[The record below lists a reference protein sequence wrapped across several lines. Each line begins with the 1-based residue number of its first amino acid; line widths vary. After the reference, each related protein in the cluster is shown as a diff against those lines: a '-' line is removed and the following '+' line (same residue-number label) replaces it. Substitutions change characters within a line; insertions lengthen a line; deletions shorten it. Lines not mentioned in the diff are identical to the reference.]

1 MTMLADPQKIILNK
15 AGFTPTLIGQ
25 REAGRYDFLYDFDGS
40 DWKRPIG
47 KVTFTQRSIVDNI
60 VDSLV
65 GYTITN
71 IGRNSCNY
79 LIVEQDPAEGVDRS
93 TEVRY
98 CRHLY
103 DMWVSQRLTQG
114 NDVASILRYT
124 DEGGGNPI
132 VGKESNKTLV
142 ANLASISV
150 YKSIPVK
157 VEWSDAGR
165 IEIPSE
171 FIYFTFETPV
181 YNTDKIS
188 YDGVTYIVKE
198 IITYSP
204 EETRL
209 YTAKCQR
216 LP

>member
-1 MTMLADPQKIILNK
+1 MSTVADAQKIVINK
-15 AGFTPTLIGQ
+15 AGVIATVIGQ
-25 REAGRYDFLYDFDGS
+25 AETRKSWDYDFDGS
-40 DWKRPIG
+40 KWKRPIG
-47 KVTFTQRSIVDNI
+47 MATITQRSLTDAI
-60 VDSLV
+60 VDSLI
-65 GYTITN
+65 GYTITS
-71 IGRNSCNY
+71 IGRNSCNW
-79 LIVEQDPAEGVDRS
+79 LIVDVIPADGMDES
-93 TEVRY
+93 TQAYY
-98 CRHLY
+98 CRHLH
-103 DMWVSQRLTQG
+103 DMWVLQRLTQG

-124 DEGGGNPI
+124 EEGSGNAI
-132 VGKESNKTLV
+132 VGKSPTKVLV
-142 ANLASISV
+142 ANLASLNV

-171 FIYFTFETPV
+171 YTYFTFETPV

-198 IITYSP
+198 IITYAP